1 MIASLREAG
10 LICLS
15 QKLKVTM
22 IYRLSQIINLISCII
37 NIILSNHRITCSSQH
52 IYQSTPCCCTTAM
65 TYMERSSRICT
76 HILNLNRSHILF
88 WQLTKA
94 IQILINCHQGIIN
107 HIGLKEEI
115 NKARTSNLYPV
126 KPVTRNAAGN
136 FLSNLP
142 RCHVKSTCRL
152 HCHIGSKVTKLLFGR
167 NLQHNIR
174 QLSLW
179 QGTSF
184 NS

>member
-1 MIASLREAG
+1 
-10 LICLS
+10 
-15 QKLKVTM
+15 
-22 IYRLSQIINLISCII
+22 
-37 NIILSNHRITCSSQH
+37 
-52 IYQSTPCCCTTAM
+52 M

-107 HIGLKEEI
+107 HIGLQEEI

-184 NS
+184 NSWLNSILYSGNQNLFNIQNIISELFQSPGGFCLKNHHSQKPDNPA